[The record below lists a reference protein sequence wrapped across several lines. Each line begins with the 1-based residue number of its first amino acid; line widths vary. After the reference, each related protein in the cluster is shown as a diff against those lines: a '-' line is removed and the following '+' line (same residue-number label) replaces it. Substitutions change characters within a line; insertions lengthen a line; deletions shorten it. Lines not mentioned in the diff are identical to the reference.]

1 MTAELG
7 SRVRR
12 QLTAAAVGQVV
23 LLAALAV
30 GTGVGLAGVLVG
42 VSYVAALCVLLSR
55 AVRLSHSG
63 LFGDRGLGP
72 ANLVTLTRAIL
83 VGGVTALVVD
93 RFVIGHH
100 NVRVLVVV
108 ATVALLL
115 DAVDGQV
122 ARRTNTVTALG
133 ARFDMETDAFL
144 VLVLSVYVAP
154 IVGPAALVIGA
165 MRYAYAVAS
174 GPLPWLRAPLPTRY
188 SAKAVAAIQG
198 IVLVLAASGL
208 VPVHT
213 AAGLV
218 AIALG
223 LLVWSFGH
231 DVGWLWRRRPRVT
244 GEVSPHPAA
253 NLRPG
258 AGLAV
263 PLSAPGHERI
273 RSGSV
278 LLTGLA
284 AALVLAAM
292 VLPAQPGAVGPA
304 ALHLPLEAVLGGA
317 LLLVLP
323 ARLGMVLATAAG
335 AVLGGLT
342 MLTVLDF
349 GFENVLSRPFDPT
362 ADWHLAGSVV
372 QLLTGSLGRPGAIA
386 ALVGFLALVAA
397 LLVAVTLATRR
408 VAALV
413 LRHRPSARRVIGLLV
428 PVCVVSLAL
437 GAAVVPGT
445 PVTAAS
451 ATGQLVERG
460 RRLVAGPGE
469 QRAFEA
475 ACATDALR
483 GMDAHQLLAGLR
495 GKDVVVAFVES
506 YGRDALTAPD
516 YAAPMTATLD
526 GATRRLAAAGFS
538 ARSAYLTSPTS
549 GGGSWLAHT
558 TLLSGVWVDN
568 VRHYASLTSSDR
580 LTVVRAFRDAGW
592 RTVAVMPGNHGDW
605 AERTYYGF
613 DQVYDARNL
622 GYRGPDL
629 GWAST
634 PDQYS
639 LAMFERVEHGW
650 PGRGPLFAELALV
663 SSHAPWPIIPEVID
677 WDVVGDGAVYQSDAP
692 AAAPDAIWAQGRDT
706 VRTAYRR
713 SLEYS
718 LGSLVSWVETYGD
731 ENTVLVVLGDHQAAP
746 LLTAPGAGRDVPIT
760 IIAGDPAVLDRV
772 ASWAWTPGM
781 RPGAAAPVWPMDAF
795 RDRFLTAFSA
805 GT

>member
-1 MTAELG
+1 M
-7 SRVRR
+7 
-12 QLTAAAVGQVV
+12 
-23 LLAALAV
+23 
-30 GTGVGLAGVLVG
+30 
-42 VSYVAALCVLLSR
+42 
-55 AVRLSHSG
+55 
-63 LFGDRGLGP
+63 
-72 ANLVTLTRAIL
+72 
-83 VGGVTALVVD
+83 
-93 RFVIGHH
+93 
-100 NVRVLVVV
+100 
-108 ATVALLL
+108 
-115 DAVDGQV
+115 
-122 ARRTNTVTALG
+122 
-133 ARFDMETDAFL
+133 
-144 VLVLSVYVAP
+144 
-154 IVGPAALVIGA
+154 
-165 MRYAYAVAS
+165 
-174 GPLPWLRAPLPTRY
+174 
-188 SAKAVAAIQG
+188 
-198 IVLVLAASGL
+198 
-208 VPVHT
+208 
-213 AAGLV
+213 
-218 AIALG
+218 
-223 LLVWSFGH
+223 
-231 DVGWLWRRRPRVT
+231 
-244 GEVSPHPAA
+244 
-253 NLRPG
+253 
-258 AGLAV
+258 
-263 PLSAPGHERI
+263 
-273 RSGSV
+273 
-278 LLTGLA
+278 
-284 AALVLAAM
+284 
-292 VLPAQPGAVGPA
+292 
-304 ALHLPLEAVLGGA
+304 
-317 LLLVLP
+317 
-323 ARLGMVLATAAG
+323 
-335 AVLGGLT
+335 
-342 MLTVLDF
+342 
-349 GFENVLSRPFDPT
+349 
-362 ADWHLAGSVV
+362 
-372 QLLTGSLGRPGAIA
+372 
-386 ALVGFLALVAA
+386 
-397 LLVAVTLATRR
+397 TLATRR
-408 VAALV
+408 VAALM
-413 LRHRPSARRVIGLLV
+413 LRRRRSARRVVGLLV

-445 PVTAAS
+445 PVAAAS
-451 ATGQLVERG
+451 ATGQLAERG

-483 GMDAHQLLAGLR
+483 GLDPHQLLAGLR

-516 YAAPMTATLD
+516 YAAPMAATLD
-526 GATRRLAAAGFS
+526 GATGRLAAAGFS

-677 WDVVGDGAVYQSDAP
+677 WDAVGDGAVYQSDAP

-781 RPGAAAPVWPMDAF
+781 RPEPAAPVWPMDAF

>member
-1 MTAELG
+1 
-7 SRVRR
+7 
-12 QLTAAAVGQVV
+12 
-23 LLAALAV
+23 
-30 GTGVGLAGVLVG
+30 
-42 VSYVAALCVLLSR
+42 
-55 AVRLSHSG
+55 
-63 LFGDRGLGP
+63 
-72 ANLVTLTRAIL
+72 
-83 VGGVTALVVD
+83 
-93 RFVIGHH
+93 
-100 NVRVLVVV
+100 
-108 ATVALLL
+108 
-115 DAVDGQV
+115 
-122 ARRTNTVTALG
+122 
-133 ARFDMETDAFL
+133 
-144 VLVLSVYVAP
+144 
-154 IVGPAALVIGA
+154 
-165 MRYAYAVAS
+165 MRYAYAVA
-174 GPLPWLRAPLPTRY
+174 GGLLPWLRAPLPTRY
-188 SAKAVAAIQG
+188 SAKVVAAIQG

-208 VPVHT
+208 VPVST

-231 DVGWLWRRRPRVT
+231 DVVWLWRRRPRVT
-244 GEVSPHPAA
+244 GDVSPHLAARERPAA
-253 NLRPG
+253 ES
-258 AGLAV
+258 AV
-263 PLSAPGHERI
+263 TLPAPAHERARP
-273 RSGSV
+273 RSL

-284 AALVLAAM
+284 AALVLAAL
-292 VLPAQPGAVGPA
+292 VLPGQPGAVGPA
-304 ALHLPLEAVLGGA
+304 ALHLPLEAVLGAA

-323 ARLGMVLATAAG
+323 ARVGMVLATAAG
-335 AVLGGLT
+335 AVLGVLT

-349 GFENVLSRPFDPT
+349 GFVNVLSRPFDPT

-386 ALVGFLALVAA
+386 ALVGFLALVARPA
-397 LLVAVTLATRR
+397 GRGDARHPPGRR
-408 VAALV
+408 PGAPAPQ
-413 LRHRPSARRVIGLLV
+413 RRPEGSSACSSRSAWCPSPSVRRSCRAPRSPPRAPRGR
-428 PVCVVSLAL
+428 
-437 GAAVVPGT
+437 
-445 PVTAAS
+445 
-451 ATGQLVERG
+451 LVERG

-483 GMDAHQLLAGLR
+483 GLDPHQLLAGLR

-516 YAAPMTATLD
+516 YAAPMAATLD

-677 WDVVGDGAVYQSDAP
+677 WDAVGDGAVYQADAP
-692 AAAPDAIWAQGRDT
+692 AAAPDAIWAQGHRDT

-772 ASWAWTPGM
+772 ESWAWTPGM
-781 RPGAAAPVWPMDAF
+781 RPGPSAPVWPMDAF